1 MKKTGI
7 WLDKKKALV
16 VDLENG
22 NETLLTVKSNVED
35 FHISGGSGT
44 KLKGGPQDVVQDSK
58 YLEREK
64 HQLSNYFKEL
74 ATKIDNSEELV
85 IFGPAGTNEKF
96 YKELQK
102 KYKDIGKKVKDVV
115 KADSMTSNQIVA
127 LVKKY
132 YKVI

>member
-7 WLDKKKALV
+7 WLDKKKALI

-22 NETLLTVKSNVED
+22 NESLITVKSNVED

-74 ATKIDNSEELV
+74 ASKIDNSEELV
-85 IFGPAGTNEKF
+85 LFGPAKTNEKF

-102 KYKDIGKKVKDVV
+102 KYKDIGNKVKDVV

-132 YKVI
+132 YKAI